1 MNFKIKRIGIK
12 FLCDTKIDEK
22 KNIYCVS
29 IEWYKFIFNFT
40 ISEAH
45 FISLNFGEKICC
57 RENLNQTHKL
67 SCDF

>member
-45 FISLNFGEKICC
+45 FISFQILFFHIFENIFSLNF
-57 RENLNQTHKL
+57 
-67 SCDF
+67 